1 MQNKS
6 FSRTRDQTDL
16 VPMDP
21 QMGPNGPGP
30 DGPPMDSTGGRN
42 EQLNGYIYNLYR
54 KENKEIHENHIG

>member
-6 FSRTRDQTDL
+6 FRDQTDL

-21 QMGPNGPGP
+21 
-30 DGPPMDSTGGRN
+30 TGGRN